1 MNHILVDESV
11 PGNPFSSAPTPA
23 KTPAKSR
30 EVSNTEEPG
39 DSPEEPAEEWW
50 LILYDSYNMSHERL
64 KMNESVSNFSFHQSD
79 LADFSIRPRNL
90 IIMCRYFNQVC
101 YMWNVSVVH
110 VIEKK
115 TVWCHSVTSV
125 TLLLLLLLYSWTS
138 SLSVKIK
145 FRKTIWFECKVEYVF
160 LMVTWSE
167 FRMVQSRDD
176 GHREDAP
183 HFISCHRG
191 HRWPRWS
198 RRRGAVLLD
207 LCRIQLEYGTI
218 NDFLIQIDF
227 NPRPSCI

>member
-115 TVWCHSVTSV
+115 NCLVSQCHKCHTVTVVVALFLNFIFICKN
-125 TLLLLLLLYSWTS
+125 
-138 SLSVKIK
+138 KIQK
-145 FRKTIWFECKVEYVF
+145 NHLIW
-160 LMVTWSE
+160 M
-167 FRMVQSRDD
+167 
-176 GHREDAP
+176 
-183 HFISCHRG
+183 
-191 HRWPRWS
+191 
-198 RRRGAVLLD
+198 
-207 LCRIQLEYGTI
+207 
-218 NDFLIQIDF
+218 
-227 NPRPSCI
+227 